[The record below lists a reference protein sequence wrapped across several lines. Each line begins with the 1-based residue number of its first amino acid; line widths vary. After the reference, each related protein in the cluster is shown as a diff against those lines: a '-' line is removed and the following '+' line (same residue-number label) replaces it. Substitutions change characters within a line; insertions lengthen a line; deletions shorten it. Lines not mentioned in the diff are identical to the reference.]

1 MTDRGTAVLWV
12 ALAIGWTA
20 FVILVTATLVS
31 GPAPEPVRLDR
42 GAVTVQEDESGW
54 DCRTMGNGVCG

>member
-1 MTDRGTAVLWV
+1 MTNKGAVALWV
-12 ALAIGWTA
+12 VLGFVWTL
-20 FVILVTATLVS
+20 FVVGVTATLVS
-31 GPAPEPVRLDR
+31 GSAPEPVRLDR